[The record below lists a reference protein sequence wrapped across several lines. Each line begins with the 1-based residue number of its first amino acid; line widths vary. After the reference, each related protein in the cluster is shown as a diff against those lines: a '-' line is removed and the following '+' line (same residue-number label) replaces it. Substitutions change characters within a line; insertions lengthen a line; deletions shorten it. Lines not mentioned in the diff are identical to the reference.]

1 MTAIAPMSHSLM
13 IHDATTL
20 GETHPV
26 FALEFLT
33 ERITVRELI
42 RRRVYQDVKDFNAAQ
57 SDTFRGLV
65 KPTDA
70 EQTLNGYKLK
80 QPRRIDWEV
89 QAEKAIEAF
98 DRNGFIV
105 LIDAQQAEDLDADIV
120 IYPGMSVTFLKLMP
134 LVGG

>member
-1 MTAIAPMSHSLM
+1 MSHSLM

-20 GETHPV
+20 GDNRPV

-33 ERITVRELI
+33 ERITVREVI
-42 RRRVYQDVKDFNAAQ
+42 RRRVYQDVQDYNAAQ
-57 SDTFRGLV
+57 SEMFYGLV
-65 KPTDA
+65 KPIDA

-80 QPRRIDWEV
+80 KIRRIDWEV

-105 LIDAQQAEDLDADIV
+105 LIDDYQAEDLDTEIV
-120 IYPGMSVTFLKLMP
+120 IRPEMTVTFLKLMP

>member
-1 MTAIAPMSHSLM
+1 MNPASHSLT
-13 IHDATTL
+13 IRDATTL
-20 GETHPV
+20 GDDRPV

-42 RRRVYQDVKDFNAAQ
+42 RRRVYQDVKDYNVTQTEMFY
-57 SDTFRGLV
+57 GLV

-105 LIDAQQAEDLDADIV
+105 LIDDHQAEDLDADIV
-120 IYPGMSVTFLKLMP
+120 IRPGMSVTFFKLMP

>member
-1 MTAIAPMSHSLM
+1 MSHSLT

-20 GETHPV
+20 GDTRPV

-33 ERITVRELI
+33 EQITIRELI

-57 SDTFRGLV
+57 SDTFHGLV
-65 KPTDA
+65 KPIDA

-80 QPRRIDWEV
+80 KSRQIDWEV
-89 QAEKAIEAF
+89 QADKAIEAF
-98 DRNGFIV
+98 ERNGFIL
-105 LIDAQQAEDLDADIV
+105 LIDDHQAEELDADIV
-120 IYPGMSVTFLKLMP
+120 IRPGMSVTFLKLMP

>member
-1 MTAIAPMSHSLM
+1 MSHSLT
-13 IHDATTL
+13 IHDATTF
-20 GETHPV
+20 GETRPV

-42 RRRVYQDVKDFNAAQ
+42 RRRVYQDVQDYNVAK

-105 LIDAQQAEDLDADIV
+105 LIDDYQAEDLDIEIV
-120 IYPGMSVTFLKLMP
+120 IRPNMVVTFLKLMP

>member
-1 MTAIAPMSHSLM
+1 MSHSLT

-20 GETHPV
+20 GETRPV

-42 RRRVYQDVKDFNAAQ
+42 RRRVYQDVKDYNAAQ
-57 SDTFRGLV
+57 SEMFHGLV
-65 KPTDA
+65 KPIDA

-80 QPRRIDWEV
+80 KSRRIDWEV
-89 QAEKAIEAF
+89 QADKAIEAF
-98 DRNGFIV
+98 ERNGFIL
-105 LIDAQQAEDLDADIV
+105 LIDDQQAEELDADLV
-120 IYPGMSVTFLKLMP
+120 IRPGMSVTFLKLMP

>member
-1 MTAIAPMSHSLM
+1 MSHSLT
-13 IHDATTL
+13 IHDATTF
-20 GETHPV
+20 GETCPV

-42 RRRVYQDVKDFNAAQ
+42 RRRVYQDVQDYNVAK

-80 QPRRIDWEV
+80 QTRRIDWEV

-105 LIDAQQAEDLDADIV
+105 LIDDYQAEDLDTEIV
-120 IYPGMSVTFLKLMP
+120 ICPNMVVTFLKLMP